1 MGQHVVRKD
10 SSGALVASRPHYEPT
25 LLTTLNERLK
35 SGDVTVSHSRRWSDF
50 EEYLIPRPRWINE
63 RAQHY
68 AALELPLDADGY
80 LSQLNEQLKGVTAT
94 VDRRAPNN
102 NGCPRRQEREGDL
115 VIPAGFVRGLTKPM
129 CPRLEID
136 SAAKSTLKRGF
147 WGE

>member
-115 VIPAGFVRGLTKPM
+115 VIRRNLCVV
-129 CPRLEID
+129 
-136 SAAKSTLKRGF
+136 
-147 WGE
+147 

>member
-80 LSQLNEQLKGVTAT
+80 LSQLNEGH
-94 VDRRAPNN
+94 
-102 NGCPRRQEREGDL
+102 
-115 VIPAGFVRGLTKPM
+115 VIDDDILGLTTPLFRKHVNPFGKYHFDLGRM
-129 CPRLEID
+129 RQAEGGPKQGI
-136 SAAKSTLKRGF
+136 A
-147 WGE
+147 